1 MTKQQSKDKI
11 KKLIEK
17 YDGLSEAEKKKYNEQ
32 ATKNHFIQ
40 PLFRAL
46 GWDFEEDVCTV

>member
-1 MTKQQSKDKI
+1 MDKQQSLDKI
-11 KKLIEK
+11 KKLIER
-17 YDGLSEAEKKKYNEQ
+17 YEGLSDVEKKKYNEQ

-46 GWDFEEDVCTV
+46 GWDFEADIRII